1 MTSQLYSIQAVLGIG
16 DIQTHSKKDS
26 VILVMIFVIIMR
38 CDLVLCCNNRAMECI
53 IDQTGKWFS
62 VPHK

>member
-38 CDLVLCCNNRAMECI
+38 CNLALCCNNRGI
-53 IDQTGKWFS
+53 TDQTGKWFS
-62 VPHK
+62 VPHN